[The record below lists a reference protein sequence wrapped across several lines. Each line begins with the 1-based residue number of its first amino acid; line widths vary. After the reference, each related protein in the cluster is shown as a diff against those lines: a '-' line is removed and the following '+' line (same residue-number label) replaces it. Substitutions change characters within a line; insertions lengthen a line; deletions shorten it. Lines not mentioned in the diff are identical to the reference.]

1 MALLHAALEVAIFM
15 ANPQDQPAIL
25 LLDEEL
31 HEIASN
37 L

>member
-15 ANPQDQPAIL
+15 ANLQDRPAIL

-31 HEIASN
+31 HEIARY